1 MSISAISVTI
11 KVTKPN
17 RTEVCIMLNTN
28 YTEKLL
34 ELKEVILLNIENTK
48 DSKIVEFK
56 MAQRIHKCPRCGDE
70 TSKVHDYRIQ
80 DVKDIPILGNNTI
93 LRIHKRRHV
102 CKTCGKRFY
111 EHIPLVPKYQRTT
124 NRLWL
129 YVLKCLNDTV
139 SMKSVAES
147 CNISPSSVARIID
160 HVNYDLNSLPEIL
173 SIDEFK
179 GNAGRKFQC
188 ILTNPKKHEVLDI
201 LPERTIESLSAYFA
215 TFNNRNNV
223 KYIVMD
229 MSSLFRSMA
238 KSCFP
243 NAQIIVDK
251 YHVYRQVQWAFEDIR
266 KQVQK
271 EFGTKRRK
279 YFKRSRTLLLK
290 GREKLTEDELQQVSL
305 MLQLSKP
312 LAQSYYL
319 MHEFREFMKS
329 KDLITARKKLG
340 DWFMHVG
347 ATDLTRFHKCVETF
361 SSWQEE
367 ILNAFNTGLT
377 NGYTEGCNNKI
388 KVLKRNAY
396 GVRNFPRFRKRIM
409 HVMSA

>member
-1 MSISAISVTI
+1 
-11 KVTKPN
+11 
-17 RTEVCIMLNTN
+17 MLNTN
-28 YTEKLL
+28 YKEKLL

-243 NAQIIVDK
+243 NAEIIADK

-279 YFKRSRTLLLK
+279 YFKRSRTLMLK
-290 GREKLTEDELQQVSL
+290 GREKLTEEMCIRD
-305 MLQLSKP
+305 
-312 LAQSYYL
+312 
-319 MHEFREFMKS
+319 R
-329 KDLITARKKLG
+329 ILG
-340 DWFMHVG
+340 IH
-347 ATDLTRFHKCVETF
+347 R
-361 SSWQEE
+361 
-367 ILNAFNTGLT
+367 
-377 NGYTEGCNNKI
+377 
-388 KVLKRNAY
+388 
-396 GVRNFPRFRKRIM
+396 
-409 HVMSA
+409 